1 MVVVRGE
8 EGGGAEK
15 RRRGMSERKGE
26 GGEGRDL
33 RPGEA
38 GCRRAKFFGGEFGS
52 DRVSAQADSSSR
64 ESTE

>member
-1 MVVVRGE
+1 
-8 EGGGAEK
+8 
-15 RRRGMSERKGE
+15 MSERKGE